1 MPPSTWNTA
10 KAKVQLRLSVQR
22 LRIAQQKKEAHAKG
36 SRRDIALL
44 LEKGKMESARVKVE
58 AVINED
64 VNLELYELLELYC
77 ELLIA
82 RFGLLDQNT
91 RDPDPGISEGVC
103 SIIHAAPRTE
113 VKELLV
119 LREMLMHKYGRDF
132 SAAAME
138 NRGGCVSERIM
149 RKLVIET
156 PSEELVDA
164 YLGEIAKAYSVKL
177 ASPSRSVPAAAQG
190 SVVDGLSGSDTVESL
205 PLYSREIS
213 DKLPDIPPTE
223 DETAG
228 IGSSALGYVSYL
240 TRRTVGHNSMP
251 LMEKIAS
258 CLPRRSVEQ
267 RQYLSATTLV

>member
-1 MPPSTWNTA
+1 MPPSTWNAA

-44 LEKGKMESARVKVE
+44 LEKGKTESARVKVE

-82 RFGLLDQNT
+82 RFGLLDQNST

-119 LREMLMHKYGRDF
+119 LRDMLMHKYGRDF

-138 NRGGCVSERIM
+138 NRSGCVSERIM

-156 PSEELVDA
+156 PSGELVDA
-164 YLGEIAKAYSVKL
+164 YLGEIAKAYSVKW
-177 ASPSRSVPAAAQG
+177 ASASSITAAAQG
-190 SVVDGLSGSDTVESL
+190 SIVDGLSGSDTLESL

-223 DETAG
+223 DETGKHKASAG
-228 IGSSALGYVSYL
+228 GKSHQTEHSKEETEDEFAVLA
-240 TRRTVGHNSMP
+240 RRFEE
-251 LMEKIAS
+251 LKK
-258 CLPRRSVEQ
+258 R
-267 RQYLSATTLV
+267 

>member
-10 KAKVQLRLSVQR
+10 KAKVQGLLSVQR

-138 NRGGCVSERIM
+138 NRGGCVSERIT
-149 RKLVIET
+149 RKLIIET

-177 ASPSRSVPAAAQG
+177 AFPSRSNTAAVQG
-190 SVVDGLSGSDTVESL
+190 SFVDGPSSSDTIESL
-205 PLYSREIS
+205 PLHQPGGKSHQTEHW
-213 DKLPDIPPTE
+213 KEENE
-223 DETAG
+223 DEFAVL
-228 IGSSALGYVSYL
+228 A
-240 TRRTVGHNSMP
+240 RRFEE
-251 LMEKIAS
+251 LKK
-258 CLPRRSVEQ
+258 R
-267 RQYLSATTLV
+267 

>member
-1 MPPSTWNTA
+1 
-10 KAKVQLRLSVQR
+10 
-22 LRIAQQKKEAHAKG
+22 
-36 SRRDIALL
+36 
-44 LEKGKMESARVKVE
+44 MESARVKVE

-119 LREMLMHKYGRDF
+119 LRDMLMHKYGRDF

-138 NRGGCVSERIM
+138 NRSGCVSERIM

-156 PSEELVDA
+156 PSKELVDA
-164 YLGEIAKAYSVKL
+164 YLGEIANAYSVNL
-177 ASPSRSVPAAAQG
+177 ASASRSITAAAQG
-190 SVVDGLSGSDTVESL
+190 SVVDSPSGSDTLESL

-223 DETAG
+223 DETGKPKASVG
-228 IGSSALGYVSYL
+228 GKSFQMDHSKEETEFAVLA
-240 TRRTVGHNSMP
+240 RRFEE
-251 LMEKIAS
+251 LKK
-258 CLPRRSVEQ
+258 R
-267 RQYLSATTLV
+267 

>member
-44 LEKGKMESARVKVE
+44 LEKGKTESARVKVE

-91 RDPDPGISEGVC
+91 RDPDPGINEGVC

-119 LREMLMHKYGRDF
+119 LRDMLMHKYGRDF

-138 NRGGCVSERIM
+138 NRSGCVSERIM

-164 YLGEIAKAYSVKL
+164 YLGEIAKAYGVKW
-177 ASPSRSVPAAAQG
+177 ASASSITAAAQG
-190 SVVDGLSGSDTVESL
+190 SVVGGPSGSDTLESL

-223 DETAG
+223 DETGKSRASAG
-228 IGSSALGYVSYL
+228 GKSHQTEHSKEETEDEFAVLA
-240 TRRTVGHNSMP
+240 RRFEE
-251 LMEKIAS
+251 LKK
-258 CLPRRSVEQ
+258 R
-267 RQYLSATTLV
+267 

>member
-1 MPPSTWNTA
+1 MCCVVLQSTMPPSTWNTA

-44 LEKGKMESARVKVE
+44 LEKGKTESARVKVE

-113 VKELLV
+113 VKELLI
-119 LREMLMHKYGRDF
+119 LRDMLMHKYGRDF
-132 SAAAME
+132 SVAAME
-138 NRGGCVSERIM
+138 NRSGCVSERIM

-156 PSEELVDA
+156 PSEELVDG
-164 YLGEIAKAYSVKL
+164 YLGEIAKAYSVKW
-177 ASPSRSVPAAAQG
+177 ASASSITAAAQG
-190 SVVDGLSGSDTVESL
+190 SNVKDGATGSDTLESL
-205 PLYSREIS
+205 PLYSQEIS
-213 DKLPDIPPTE
+213 NKLPDILLTE
-223 DETAG
+223 DETEKPKVSAG
-228 IGSSALGYVSYL
+228 GKSNQAEFSKEEAEDEFAVLA
-240 TRRTVGHNSMP
+240 RRFEE
-251 LMEKIAS
+251 LKK
-258 CLPRRSVEQ
+258 R
-267 RQYLSATTLV
+267 

>member
-1 MPPSTWNTA
+1 MPPSTWNPA

-44 LEKGKMESARVKVE
+44 LEKGKTESARVKVE

-82 RFGLLDQNT
+82 RFGLLDQNA

-119 LREMLMHKYGRDF
+119 LRDMLMHKYGRDF

-138 NRGGCVSERIM
+138 NRSGCVSERIM
-149 RKLVIET
+149 RKLIIET
-156 PSEELVDA
+156 PSEQLVDA
-164 YLGEIAKAYSVKL
+164 YLGEIAKAYSVKW
-177 ASPSRSVPAAAQG
+177 ASASSTIAAAQG
-190 SVVDGLSGSDTVESL
+190 SVVDGPPSGSDTPELL

-223 DETAG
+223 DETVKSKASAG
-228 IGSSALGYVSYL
+228 EKSHQMEHSKEETEDEFAVLA
-240 TRRTVGHNSMP
+240 RRFEE
-251 LMEKIAS
+251 LKK
-258 CLPRRSVEQ
+258 R
-267 RQYLSATTLV
+267 

>member
-1 MPPSTWNTA
+1 M
-10 KAKVQLRLSVQR
+10 QLRLSVQR

-177 ASPSRSVPAAAQG
+177 ASLSRSVPAAAQG

-223 DETAG
+223 DETGKPKASAG
-228 IGSSALGYVSYL
+228 GKSHQTEYSKEETEDEFAVLA
-240 TRRTVGHNSMP
+240 RRFEE
-251 LMEKIAS
+251 LKK
-258 CLPRRSVEQ
+258 R
-267 RQYLSATTLV
+267 

>member
-1 MPPSTWNTA
+1 MPPSTWNAA

-44 LEKGKMESARVKVE
+44 LEKGKTESARVKVE

-119 LREMLMHKYGRDF
+119 LRDMLMHKYGRDF

-138 NRGGCVSERIM
+138 NRSGCVSERIM

-156 PSEELVDA
+156 PSGELVDA
-164 YLGEIAKAYSVKL
+164 YLGEIAKAYSVKWAF
-177 ASPSRSVPAAAQG
+177 ASSITAAAQG
-190 SVVDGLSGSDTVESL
+190 SVVDGLSGSDTLESL

-223 DETAG
+223 DETGKHKASAG
-228 IGSSALGYVSYL
+228 GKSHQTEHSKEETEDEFAVLA
-240 TRRTVGHNSMP
+240 RRFEE
-251 LMEKIAS
+251 LKK
-258 CLPRRSVEQ
+258 R
-267 RQYLSATTLV
+267 